1 VNLVLINVKPV
12 QKHLLNV
19 FLVIQIEI
27 FLKIVNAIQVI
38 FNLNKIFLVLFAHT
52 NAKNVLILHNVLLA

>member
-52 NAKNVLILHNVLLA
+52 NVKNVSIPLNVLLA